1 MFCYKEY
8 KFTKIK
14 GKYWL
19 YGFLYE
25 NLVEKVGYC
34 LLIDDWVGDRNRFL
48 ENIMY
53 FCTTNQFIQMAK
65 KSNVLIKNK
74 RATFDYEI
82 LDRYV
87 AGIQLFGTEIKSI
100 RDGKVSLVDSYC
112 TFIENELWVKNMNIS
127 TYFFG
132 TYNNHEPRRD
142 RKLLL
147 NRKELDKLLRETK
160 ETANTI
166 VPIKL
171 FINDKGLAKLEIGL
185 ARGKKMYD
193 KRQSLRAKEDRREI
207 DRAKKEWL

>member
-1 MFCYKEY
+1 MCIFVFRK
-8 KFTKIK
+8 
-14 GKYWL
+14 KYSAM
-19 YGFLYE
+19 
-25 NLVEKVGYC
+25 
-34 LLIDDWVGDRNRFL
+34 IR
-48 ENIMY
+48 
-53 FCTTNQFIQMAK
+53 
-65 KSNVLIKNK
+65 KSNVVIKNK

-100 RDGKVSLVDSYC
+100 RDGKASLTETYC
-112 TFIENELWVKNMNIS
+112 TFIKNELWVKNMNIS

-147 NRKELDKLLRETK
+147 QKKELNKLLRATK
-160 ETANTI
+160 ETGNTI

-171 FINDKGLAKLEIGL
+171 FVNEKGLAKLEIGL

-193 KRQSLRAKEDRREI
+193 KRQSLKEKDDKREMDRVSKDNI
-207 DRAKKEWL
+207 

>member
-1 MFCYKEY
+1 MH
-8 KFTKIK
+8 
-14 GKYWL
+14 
-19 YGFLYE
+19 
-25 NLVEKVGYC
+25 
-34 LLIDDWVGDRNRFL
+34 
-48 ENIMY
+48 
-53 FCTTNQFIQMAK
+53 K
-65 KSNVLIKNK
+65 KSNIQIKNK

-100 RDGKVSLVDSYC
+100 RDGKASLTETYC
-112 TFIENELWVKNMNIS
+112 TFINNELWVKNMNIS

-147 NRKELDKLLRETK
+147 NKKELRKLLRATK
-160 ETANTI
+160 ETGNTI

-171 FINDKGLAKLEIGL
+171 FINENGLAKIEIGL

-193 KRQSLRAKEDRREI
+193 KRQTLKEKDDRREI
-207 DRAKKEWL
+207 DRAMKN